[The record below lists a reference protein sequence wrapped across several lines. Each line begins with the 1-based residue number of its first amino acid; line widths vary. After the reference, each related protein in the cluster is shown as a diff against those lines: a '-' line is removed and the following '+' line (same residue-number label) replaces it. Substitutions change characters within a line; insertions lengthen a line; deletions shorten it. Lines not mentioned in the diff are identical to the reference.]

1 MSESFATKPVADIT
15 DHRILTTLQRDARLS
30 VRELGRRVALS
41 APATGRR
48 LRRLEE
54 EGAIRA
60 YAAEVDPTAL
70 GFALSAFVTVTTRSA
85 SAGARLRDAVQEL
98 TQVIECHRLTGEL
111 SYLLRVVATSA
122 ENLEE
127 LVDALAVYGH
137 PVTSI
142 VLSSPISRRPIEPPR
157 P

>member
-15 DHRILTTLQRDARLS
+15 DHRILTMLQRDARLS
-30 VRELGRRVALS
+30 IRELGRRVALS
-41 APATGRR
+41 APAVGRR
-48 LRRLEE
+48 LRRLED

-70 GFALSAFVTVTTRSA
+70 GFALSAFVTLTTRSA

-111 SYLLRVVATSA
+111 SYLVRVVATSA